1 MLPVSSWVDS
11 GLNHNNNNIMSTIT
25 SPWMSMLSTPTHHS
39 ISTSSNSTMSSHLS
53 SYTTDPTKSMENF
66 LDNDIL
72 NLAAVGMSRSNSQ
85 PDLTTLQSLMNRRTL
100 SECSDDLY
108 LDMGNGTG
116 NSNTIDDMF
125 LGIEADFINSN
136 ISDFLDYDLPDCLDS
151 YVVNSDTKSL
161 NNYSSFFDFSTQTP
175 QNSFPL
181 QLQQTQQP
189 ILLETTLSTVQQQ
202 QTIGDSTST
211 SSRPS
216 RSAPPSP
223 KQVRKKQ
230 RSSITKTWAKM
241 SPDEQSNT
249 ITELTTI
256 INEQL
261 GRREQLEIIRI
272 LQPDGVQIQKNQTE
286 FILDFQS
293 MNDEKYR
300 RIRNIIKFNVETFND
315 NTCNTKQDTL
325 SETNSLSNKSSS
337 ANSGGTNS
345 QQDPLKRIEKIL
357 RLRQRK
363 EQRQAMKEQKSGL
376 FLKHE
381 VMELTKCDEDIEVD
395 ILS

>member
-1 MLPVSSWVDS
+1 
-11 GLNHNNNNIMSTIT
+11 
-25 SPWMSMLSTPTHHS
+25 
-39 ISTSSNSTMSSHLS
+39 
-53 SYTTDPTKSMENF
+53 MENF

-72 NLAAVGMSRSNSQ
+72 NLTAVGMSRSNSQ
-85 PDLTTLQSLMNRRTL
+85 PDLTTLQSLINRRTL

-108 LDMGNGTG
+108 LGDMRNGTT

-136 ISDFLDYDLPDCLDS
+136 ISDFLDYDLSDCLDP
-151 YVVNSDTKSL
+151 YVTNSDTKSL
-161 NNYSSFFDFSTQTP
+161 INYSSFFDFPTQTF
-175 QNSFPL
+175 QNSIPL
-181 QLQQTQQP
+181 QLQQLNQP
-189 ILLETTLSTVQQQ
+189 VLLETTLSTVQQQ
-202 QTIGDSTST
+202 QMTGDATSNT
-211 SSRPS
+211 SRPS

-230 RSSITKTWAKM
+230 RSSTTKTWAKM
-241 SPDEQSNT
+241 SLDEQSRI

-315 NTCNTKQDTL
+315 YSCNTRQDTL

-345 QQDPLKRIEKIL
+345 QQDPMKRIEKIL

-363 EQRQAMKEQKSGL
+363 EQRQALKEQKSGL

-381 VMELTKCDEDIEVD
+381 VMELTRCDEDIEVD
-395 ILS
+395 I